1 MKKIIKNLIYISIAF
16 LISLIIFGT
25 ILDGYS
31 KGLLTNQI
39 IIDVENQDKIFL
51 LGTSYVAVLNST
63 HIESRLDDNGFKK
76 SVYNLETSRIFETL
90 DDIEQIISHK
100 PELIVYGVGFRDI
113 GFMENISCSYNEIPS
128 YVPNRNYQEINSN
141 SKENLD
147 NFIIIDKIISETFSQ
162 NPKHMTVN
170 ILYSLFG
177 ETKKKFIDDSDVIDN
192 RLALNILKPNT
203 ITPISSLNKI
213 VAGNYCMDF
222 ETRNNELDNLDRIF
236 GILKQNQIDV
246 IVYIPP
252 YTNGYL
258 ETLSPI
264 LQKELTNNIKSISE
278 KHNFPLVDLSSKWEY
293 SNIFSDR
300 THVAKNPDS
309 IVYSEEIA
317 SIIISKMSKNLSQ

>member
-16 LISLIIFGT
+16 LISLIIFGI

-39 IIDVENQDKIFL
+39 IIDVENKDKIFL

-90 DDIEQIISHK
+90 GNIEKITFHK
-100 PELIVYGVGFRDI
+100 PELIIYGIGFRDI
-113 GFMENISCSYNEIPS
+113 GHMENISCSNNEIPS
-128 YVPNRNYQEINSN
+128 YIPKISNQEIISN
-141 SKENLD
+141 SEENLD
-147 NFIIIDKIISETFSQ
+147 NFIIDKNTFEIFSQ
-162 NPKHMTVN
+162 NPKHMTMN
-170 ILYSLFG
+170 ILYSIFG
-177 ETKKKFIDDSDVIDN
+177 ETKKKFIEDPDLDN
-192 RLALNILKPNT
+192 RLALNIMKPNT

-258 ETLSPI
+258 KTLSLP
-264 LQKELTNNIKSISE
+264 LQKELTDNIKSISE
-278 KHNFPLVDLSSKWEY
+278 KYNFQFFDFSSKWQY
-293 SNIFSDR
+293 SDIFSDR